1 MGFCLTATN
10 SKYSFNG
17 GYGGFA
23 LLRQNIANAW
33 DKEFG
38 EHYATLRACFRE
50 SDYATFDKE
59 TARIL
64 SQERFQ
70 DGGEKSD
77 DGDIVKFLFESD
89 GGGSISH
96 KTCKKI
102 YEIIK
107 DTDFHGKIF
116 TYAAYSDGKDYEHL
130 KSFLLD
136 CYKRR
141 VKAKW
146 Y

>member
-10 SKYSFNG
+10 SKYSFDG

-23 LLRQNIANAW
+23 LLRQNIAKAW

-38 EHYATLRACFRE
+38 EHYDTLRACFRK
-50 SDYATFDKE
+50 SDYDAFNKKTE
-59 TARIL
+59 RIL
-64 SQERFQ
+64 SQERFA
-70 DGGEKSD
+70 DGGEKSND
-77 DGDIVKFLFESD
+77 QDIVDFLFASD
-89 GGGSISH
+89 CAGSISY

-102 YEIIK
+102 YDIIK
-107 DTDFHGKIF
+107 DIDFCRETF
-116 TYAAYSDGKDYEHL
+116 TYSAYSDGDDYEHL
-130 KSFLLD
+130 KEFLLD

-141 VKAKW
+141 AKARW

>member
-1 MGFCLTATN
+1 MGFTLTATN
-10 SKYSFNG
+10 SKYSFDG
-17 GYGGFA
+17 GYGSFA

-38 EHYATLRACFRE
+38 EHYATLRVCFRE
-50 SDYATFDKE
+50 SDYDAFDKE
-59 TARIL
+59 TERIL
-64 SQERFQ
+64 SQGRFA

-77 DGDIVKFLFESD
+77 DQDIVEFLFASD
-89 GGGSISH
+89 CAGSISH

-102 YEIIK
+102 YDIIK
-107 DTDFHGKIF
+107 DIDFHGKKF
-116 TYAAYSDGKDYEHL
+116 TYIAYSDGKDYEHL

-141 VKAKW
+141 VKAECN
-146 Y
+146 

>member
-10 SKYSFNG
+10 SKYSFDG

-33 DKEFG
+33 DTEFG
-38 EHYATLRACFRE
+38 DHYATLRACLWE
-50 SDYATFDKE
+50 SDYDAFNKE
-59 TARIL
+59 TERIL
-64 SQERFQ
+64 SQKRFE
-70 DGGEKSD
+70 DGGEKSND
-77 DGDIVKFLFESD
+77 QDIVDFLFASD

-102 YEIIK
+102 YDIIK
-107 DTDFHGKIF
+107 DIDFCGETF
-116 TYAAYSDGKDYEHL
+116 TYFAYSDGNDYEWL
-130 KSFLLD
+130 KEFLLD

-141 VKAKW
+141 AKARW
-146 Y
+146 C